1 MTVVHSL
8 SGVIYYFTKDSLTF
22 AVLQGNLIREEIVV
36 NVREKFLYRLPESY
50 TL

>member
-36 NVREKFLYRLPESY
+36 NVYFEIRKRKVFVSP
-50 TL
+50 T